1 MQFLA
6 GACLLSLQGVVLV
19 SALPQVNQEIDTEED
34 LLAIDSFSNEVSVPV
49 PILPP
54 PPGFAGLG
62 DRFVDGPQQPASQ
75 AGGSGDVTALVYNN
89 KLNRDGSY
97 AFNYKTSDGQSR
109 NEQGQVGQNGG
120 YVQTGG
126 WEYIGADGQTYSVT
140 FVADENGFRPV
151 GLHIPSSPALAARR
165 ARFLHTSKNNRNNKQ
180 VFKRKTETKST
191 EPRNDKFNTVEI
203 PDNDFSGSDISIHK
217 VAIEDRTFEKVSKN
231 KDSVDEIT
239 IEDVAASSSR
249 KNKVLANR
257 LKTPKRR
264 TNPQKGQSKK
274 KQPNRNRGRKSKA
287 RTGKKSIKKSQSK
300 GRVSRRGRR
309 VRLKAGEGP
318 KQRRKSAKT

>member
-151 GLHIPSSPALAARR
+151 GHHIPSSPASAARR
-165 ARFLHTSKNNRNNKQ
+165 ARFLHTSKNNRKTKQ

-191 EPRNDKFNTVEI
+191 KPRNDKFNTVKI

-217 VAIEDRTFEKVSKN
+217 VAIEDRTVEKDSTN
-231 KDSVDEIT
+231 KDSVDE
-239 IEDVAASSSR
+239 

-257 LKTPKRR
+257 FNTPKRR

-274 KQPNRNRGRKSKA
+274 KQPIRNRGRKSKA
-287 RTGKKSIKKSQSK
+287 KTAKKSTKKSQTK
-300 GRVSRRGRR
+300 GRFSRRGRR

-318 KQRRKSAKT
+318 VQRRKSGKT